1 MVQSMT
7 AFARCQEAAAG
18 CEIGWE
24 LRAVN
29 HRFLDVQFRL
39 PDELRALEYP
49 LRDAAARQLQ
59 RGKLIC
65 ALAINQNHSSD
76 ALELN
81 RPLLLQLLA
90 ILERVRRDAPEAHT
104 SNPMDLLRWP
114 GMLQQAATSLDGP
127 VAEAI
132 KALFETALDALVE
145 ARRKEGEALKDA
157 IAKRLDRID
166 GIVAECRQLTADVA
180 GDLRARLEARLAEL
194 QANVPADRLAQEV
207 ALLAQKADVA
217 EELDRLTIHLH
228 EARSRLNGPGPHGRR
243 LDFLAQELMREA
255 NTLAAKSVLPS
266 ASRVAVDLK
275 VVIDQIREQ
284 VQNLE

>member
-7 AFARCQEAAAG
+7 AFARCQETVAG

-49 LRDAAARQLQ
+49 LREAAAGRLK
-59 RGKLIC
+59 RGKLMC
-65 ALAINQNHSSD
+65 VLVVNQNSSNE

-90 ILERVRRDAPEAHT
+90 TLERVRRDAPEAHT

-114 GMLQQAATSLDGP
+114 GMLQQTAISPDGP
-127 VAEAI
+127 VAQAI
-132 KALFETALDALVE
+132 KALFEAALDALVQ
-145 ARRKEGEALKDA
+145 ARRIEGEALKDA
-157 IAKRLDRID
+157 IVRRLDEID
-166 GIVAECRQLTADVA
+166 GIIAECQQLTAGVA
-180 GDLRARLEARLAEL
+180 GELSARLQARLAEL
-194 QANVPADRLAQEV
+194 EADVAADRLAQEV

-217 EELDRLTIHLH
+217 EELDRLVIHLS
-228 EARSRLNGPGPHGRR
+228 ESRSRLNAPGPHGRR

-275 VVIDQIREQ
+275 VAIDQIREQ

>member
-7 AFARCQEAAAG
+7 AFARCQETAAG

-39 PDELRALEYP
+39 PDELRTLEYP
-49 LRDAAARQLQ
+49 LREAAARQLQ
-59 RGKLIC
+59 RGKLMC
-65 ALAINQNHSSD
+65 VLAINQNSSTE

-90 ILERVRRDAPEAHT
+90 TLERVRRDAPEAHT

-114 GMLQQAATSLDGP
+114 GMLQQAAINPEGP

-132 KALFETALDALVE
+132 KALFGTALDTLVE
-145 ARRKEGEALKDA
+145 ARRSEGEALKDA
-157 IAKRLDRID
+157 VAQRLDQID
-166 GIVAECRQLTADVA
+166 GILAEFRQLSAGVAEEV
-180 GDLRARLEARLAEL
+180 RARLQARLAEL
-194 QANVPADRLAQEV
+194 KADVAADRLAQEV

-217 EELDRLTIHLH
+217 EELDRLAIHLQ

-275 VVIDQIREQ
+275 VAIDQIREQ

>member
-7 AFARCQEAAAG
+7 AFARCQETAAG

-49 LRDAAARQLQ
+49 LREAAARQFQ
-59 RGKLIC
+59 RGKVMC
-65 ALAINQNHSSD
+65 VLAINQVSSSE

-90 ILERVRRDAPEAHT
+90 TLERVRRDAPEAHT

-114 GMLQQAATSLDGP
+114 GMLQQAATSPDGP

-132 KALFETALDALVE
+132 KALFKTALDALVQ
-145 ARRKEGEALKDA
+145 ARRSEGEALRDA
-157 IAKRLDRID
+157 IAKRLDEID
-166 GIVAECRQLTADVA
+166 RIVAECRQLTTGVA
-180 GDLRARLEARLAEL
+180 EDLRVRLQARLAEL
-194 QANVPADRLAQEV
+194 EADVPADRLAQEV

-217 EELDRLTIHLH
+217 EELDRLAIHLH

-255 NTLAAKSVLPS
+255 NTLAAKSVQPN
-266 ASRVAVDLK
+266 AARVAVDLK
-275 VVIDQIREQ
+275 VAIDQIREQ

>member
-7 AFARCQEAAAG
+7 AFARCEETAG
-18 CEIGWE
+18 GCDIGWE

-39 PDELRALEYP
+39 PDELRSLEHP
-49 LRDAAARQLQ
+49 LREAVAGWLK
-59 RGKLIC
+59 RGKLMCVLDIS
-65 ALAINQNHSSD
+65 QNGSSE

-90 ILERVRRDAPEAHT
+90 TLERVRRDAPEAHV

-114 GMLQQAATSLDGP
+114 GMLQQGAISPAGP
-127 VAEAI
+127 VADAI
-132 KALFETALDALVE
+132 RALFQTALEALVG
-145 ARRKEGEALKDA
+145 ARRTEGEALRGL
-157 IAKRLDRID
+157 IAKRLDEIEA
-166 GIVAECRQLTADVA
+166 IVAECRRLAIGAAEGLRDRLQARLADLKADVA
-180 GDLRARLEARLAEL
+180 
-194 QANVPADRLAQEV
+194 ADRLAQEV

-217 EELDRLTIHLH
+217 EELDRLGIHLQ
-228 EARSRLNGPGPHGRR
+228 EARTRLNGPGPHGRR

-255 NTLAAKSVLPS
+255 NTLAAKSVLP
-266 ASRVAVDLK
+266 AAARVAVDLK
-275 VVIDQIREQ
+275 VAIDQIREQ

>member
-7 AFARCQEAAAG
+7 AFARCQETAAG

-49 LRDAAARQLQ
+49 LREAAARQFQ
-59 RGKLIC
+59 RGKVMCVL
-65 ALAINQNHSSD
+65 ALNQVSSNE

-90 ILERVRRDAPEAHT
+90 TLERVRRDAPEAHT

-114 GMLQQAATSLDGP
+114 GMLHQAAISPDGP

-132 KALFETALDALVE
+132 KALFKTALDALVQ
-145 ARRKEGEALKDA
+145 ARRSEGEALRDA
-157 IAKRLDRID
+157 IAKRLDEID
-166 GIVAECRQLTADVA
+166 RIVAECRRLTTGVA
-180 GDLRARLEARLAEL
+180 EELQDRLQARLAEL
-194 QANVPADRLAQEV
+194 KADVPANRLAQEV

-217 EELDRLTIHLH
+217 EELDRLAIHLH

-266 ASRVAVDLK
+266 AARVAVDLK
-275 VVIDQIREQ
+275 VAIDQIREQ